1 MKKYTLTATI
11 FVTVLAL
18 ALAVMTAFSQENVK
32 SVQDS
37 GFKELMRPQVPF
49 AHDEHNE
56 KAQIEDCS
64 SCHHV
69 YKDGKK
75 VEDEVSESQEC
86 SECHKSEGEKYPM
99 SLVMAYHTRCK
110 GCHLEQAT
118 GPIMCGE
125 CHVK

>member
-1 MKKYTLTATI
+1 MKRHTLTVSI
-11 FVTVLAL
+11 CITVLAL
-18 ALAVMTAFSQENVK
+18 VLAVMTAYSQENVK

-49 AHDEHNE
+49 MHDEHNE

-64 SCHHV
+64 NCHHV
-69 YKDGKK
+69 YQDGKK
-75 VEDEVSESQEC
+75 VEGEVSESQEC
-86 SECHKSEGEKYPM
+86 SECHKTKDENYPL

-110 GCHLEQAT
+110 GCHLEQKS
-118 GPIMCGE
+118 GPIMCSE

>member
-1 MKKYTLTATI
+1 MKRQTLIASI
-11 FVTVLAL
+11 FITVFAL
-18 ALAVMTAFSQENVK
+18 ALAVITAYSQENVK

-49 AHDEHNE
+49 VHDEHNE

-64 SCHHV
+64 NCHHV
-69 YKDGKK
+69 YKEGKK
-75 VEDEVSESQEC
+75 VDDEVSESSEC
-86 SECHKSEGEKYPM
+86 SECHKSKDKKYPL

-110 GCHLEQAT
+110 GCHLEQKS
-118 GPIMCGE
+118 GPVMCGE